1 MTNPTRDQIL
11 AAHRA
16 LAHLCNAASDG
27 LFISEQAAHSIK
39 DQVLDALPPK
49 PQPTMAEVEWDD
61 SKHYLAEAEHPG
73 WGKVI
78 MLERSACPGFIRI
91 ALAKEN
97 EPTWQA
103 VKENT
108 LTPTGKRY
116 TLTEVQE

>member
-27 LFISEQAAHSIK
+27 LFISEQVAHSIK
-39 DQVLDALPPK
+39 DQVLDALPPV
-49 PQPTMAEVEWDD
+49 PRPTMADVEWDND
-61 SKHYLAEAEHPG
+61 KHYLAEAEHPE

-78 MLERSACPGFIRI
+78 MLGEGRTPGFIRTI
-91 ALAKEN
+91 RGKEN
-97 EPTWQA
+97 DSFWGTAGPY
-103 VKENT
+103 N

>member
-1 MTNPTRDQIL
+1 MTTPTRQEIIN
-11 AAHRA
+11 AYSA
-16 LAHLCNAASDG
+16 LDDLRDNALEWEG
-27 LFISEQAAHSIK
+27 IK
-39 DQVLDALPPK
+39 AQKQYDAVLKILPPI

-61 SKHYLAEAEHPG
+61 ELHYLAEAEHPG

-108 LTPTGKRY
+108 LTLTGKRY
-116 TLTEVQE
+116 TLTEVQDG

>member
-1 MTNPTRDQIL
+1 MSSPTRQEIID
-11 AAHRA
+11 AHQTLRY
-16 LAHLCNAASDG
+16 LCDCLEAEWKIG
-27 LFISEQAAHSIK
+27 VTTIK
-39 DQVLDALPPK
+39 DSKSVIEKALPPK
-49 PQPTMAEVEWDD
+49 PRPTMAEVEWDD
-61 SKHYLAEAEHPG
+61 KLHYLAEAEHPG